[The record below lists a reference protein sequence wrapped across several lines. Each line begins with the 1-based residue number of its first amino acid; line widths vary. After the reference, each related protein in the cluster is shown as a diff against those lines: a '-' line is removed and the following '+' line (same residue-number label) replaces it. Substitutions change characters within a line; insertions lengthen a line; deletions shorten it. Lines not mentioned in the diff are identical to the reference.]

1 MGDGEKDGE
10 LLSHWYKS
18 ADILRDFKGEED
30 YVVQVSLDNYGNVRI
45 REGRSQDE
53 INVTVKELKT
63 VQKIINELLAQ

>member
-10 LLSHWYKS
+10 LLSYWYKS

>member
-1 MGDGEKDGE
+1 M
-10 LLSHWYKS
+10 SYWYKS

-53 INVTVKELKT
+53 INITVRELKT

>member
-30 YVVQVSLDNYGNVRI
+30 YVVQVSLDNYGNVCI

-53 INVTVKELKT
+53 INITVRELKT